1 MRYVG
6 GREGDN
12 IPATHGPMAGAI
24 RRFTNASTLQQEE
37 AEEMVKNKSRLLLDS
52 LDPSIQMPVVAQ
64 SIAEVVPDASV
75 FEHMAMFDNS
85 QRY

>member
-1 MRYVG
+1 
-6 GREGDN
+6 
-12 IPATHGPMAGAI
+12 MAGAI

-52 LDPSIQMPVVAQ
+52 LELSIQMPVVAQ

>member
-1 MRYVG
+1 
-6 GREGDN
+6 
-12 IPATHGPMAGAI
+12 MAGAI
-24 RRFTNASTLQQEE
+24 RRFKNASTLQQEE

-64 SIAEVVPDASV
+64 SIAAVVPDASV